1 MSARPTMDFWNKNCP
16 FKNALGLQPCRV
28 SCSTRSHHPQ
38 GFHPATLIVI
48 TSSARSRYQTEI
60 RPWVISV
67 PFKYSRKGQ
76 HYTKA
81 KTKKLLLN
89 ARCFFTNT
97 KSSCGCWANN
107 IHFIN
112 KNPSSDL
119 ICHDAMQFDV
129 LKGIDFNAAGYMK
142 ICRGL
147 IRQVVWYLQGSKGN
161 FKERFW
167 FYNPW
172 CKFQLI
178 TILEGIMHIVTR
190 NDIILLSKPNIF
202 QLVYL
207 FLSKKPVVTTTS
219 PPKFHREPLYNSY
232 SLTLHCLAP
241 AWLSKGPRRALTT
254 AGPKDRLG
262 FKEQPS
268 TWGDSVTTLPAS
280 AGWKTFRSKRSQGKR
295 YLKKKEITWVKDTS
309 GEDMWQ
315 FQGRYSNV
323 IIFVFC
329 THTLPWSTVVIQVG
343 YI

>member
-161 FKERFW
+161 
-167 FYNPW
+167 
-172 CKFQLI
+172 I
-178 TILEGIMHIVTR
+178 
-190 NDIILLSKPNIF
+190 
-202 QLVYL
+202 
-207 FLSKKPVVTTTS
+207 
-219 PPKFHREPLYNSY
+219 
-232 SLTLHCLAP
+232 
-241 AWLSKGPRRALTT
+241 
-254 AGPKDRLG
+254 
-262 FKEQPS
+262 
-268 TWGDSVTTLPAS
+268 
-280 AGWKTFRSKRSQGKR
+280 
-295 YLKKKEITWVKDTS
+295 
-309 GEDMWQ
+309 
-315 FQGRYSNV
+315 
-323 IIFVFC
+323 
-329 THTLPWSTVVIQVG
+329 
-343 YI
+343 